1 MFGTWF
7 LPLLVLATVLILL
20 ASAVLSAGEPTC
32 TVVRKSFWCPL
43 KKLHVT
49 VTFLADAFRRD
60 GYRDVLS
67 CSAFQ
72 DRTRVSCDKRCLDLP
87 ETRMAPASYAE
98 ATKSAGA

>member
-1 MFGTWF
+1 MFEIWF
-7 LPLLVLATVLILL
+7 LPLLVLTTVTVLL
-20 ASAVLSAGEPTC
+20 ASAVLPAGEPTC

-49 VTFLADAFRRD
+49 VTFLADSFRRD

-72 DRTRVSCDKRCLDLP
+72 DHARVSCDKRCLDLP
-87 ETRMAPASYAE
+87 ETSMAPASYE
-98 ATKSAGA
+98 AAIT